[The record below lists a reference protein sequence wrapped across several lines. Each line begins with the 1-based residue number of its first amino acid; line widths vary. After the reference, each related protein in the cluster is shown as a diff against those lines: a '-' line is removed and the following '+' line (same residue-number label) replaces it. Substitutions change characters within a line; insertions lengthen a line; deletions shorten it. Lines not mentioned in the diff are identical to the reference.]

1 MAALDELL
9 EAIDIKLKS
18 CSFVL
23 DTENVVFGEE
33 PAISSLSD
41 EKLPRLET
49 LIVKL
54 KCNGYVDQR
63 NLQWSLRLGTAVF
76 FRTDNDN
83 YTANLIEMKTAILY
97 GKEIADKY
105 FSFLD
110 DRQAGNPPCNGFEQ
124 LGDYP
129 EIFFEKE
136 LIPHTM
142 SAIVYTEIELL
153 LPDTELLQL

>member
-9 EAIDIKLKS
+9 EAIDLKLKT
-18 CSFVL
+18 CSFISNTDNVL
-23 DTENVVFGEE
+23 FGEE
-33 PAISSLSD
+33 PMLSGLSD

-49 LIVKL
+49 VIIKL
-54 KCNGYVDQR
+54 KCDGYVDQR
-63 NLQWSLRLGTAVF
+63 NLKWSLRLGTAVYF
-76 FRTDNDN
+76 KTDNEN

-110 DRQAGNPPCNGFEQ
+110 ERQAGNPPCNGFEQ
-124 LGDYP
+124 IGDYP
-129 EIFFEKE
+129 ELFFEKE

-142 SAIVYTEIELL
+142 SAIVQVEIELL
-153 LPDTELLQL
+153 LPDTETL

>member
-1 MAALDELL
+1 MAALDDLL
-9 EAIDIKLKS
+9 GAIDTKLKT
-18 CSFVL
+18 CSFINNIS
-23 DTENVVFGEE
+23 NVVFGEE
-33 PAISSLSD
+33 PILAGLSD

-49 LIVKL
+49 LIIKL
-54 KCNGYVDQR
+54 KCNGYADQR
-63 NLQWSLRLGTAVF
+63 NLQWALRLGTAVY
-76 FRTDNDN
+76 FRTTNES
-83 YTANLIEMKTAILY
+83 YTANLSEMQTAVLY

-142 SAIVYTEIELL
+142 AAIVEIEIELL
-153 LPDTELLQL
+153 LPDTETL

>member
-9 EAIDIKLKS
+9 EAVDLKLKT
-18 CSFVL
+18 CSFIQDTTNVL
-23 DTENVVFGEE
+23 FGEE
-33 PAISSLSD
+33 PILSGLGD

-49 LIVKL
+49 VITKL
-54 KCNGYVDQR
+54 KCDGYVDQR
-63 NLQWSLRLGTAVF
+63 NLKWTLRLGTAVY
-76 FRTDNDN
+76 FRTDNEN
-83 YTANLIEMKTAILY
+83 YTASLVEMKTAVIY

-110 DRQAGNPPCNGFEQ
+110 ERQAGNPPCNGFEQ
-124 LGDYP
+124 IGDYP

-142 SAIVYTEIELL
+142 AAIVHIEIELL
-153 LPDTELLQL
+153 LPDTETL